1 MRRIALSLLI
11 LALGLGAGWGQDAPR
26 VGLIWNH
33 SGLPATLP
41 LQVRSPEG
49 ADHVIFLTRDGAS
62 TPEVAGFFHGG
73 AFFRL
78 LVPPGD
84 WRIRIASGRA
94 WQGEAALFG
103 PETAWRDLPQPLH
116 FGAGK
121 SRLNGHALTLTDDA
135 ITVAPRPSAACPA
148 GIRACSTRTS
158 PLAASRPNRSP
169 CIRRAARPRPTRPR
183 PGSTP
188 TRCAIRTRNFVCGRS
203 SAIRWKRT
211 CRNRRTTRH
220 WGFRW

>member
-1 MRRIALSLLI
+1 M
-11 LALGLGAGWGQDAPR
+11 
-26 VGLIWNH
+26 GLIWNH

-135 ITVAPRPSAACPA
+135 ITVAPQTICRLPSWHSGLFDEDEPI
-148 GIRACSTRTS
+148 GRQPPEPQ
-158 PLAASRPNRSP
+158 PLHPPR
-169 CIRRAARPRPTRPR
+169 RPTATDPAPARIHPDPLR
-183 PGSTP
+183 YPDP
-188 TRCAIRTRNFVCGRS
+188 EFRLRS
-203 SAIRWKRT
+203 VF
-211 CRNRRTTRH
+211 CD
-220 WGFRW
+220 